1 MDKMKLNELNRLER
15 RLKSHQIDR
24 RSFMMGALALGLTV
38 PAASALVSKAEAA
51 TPKKGG
57 VWRQGLTGAGTGD
70 SLDPAQILDSY
81 MINVSFGQLRN
92 CLTEIDSNNNL
103 VPELAESW
111 EASDDASQW
120 FFKIRDRKSVV

>member
-70 SLDPAQILDSY
+70 SLDPAP
-81 MINVSFGQLRN
+81 G
-92 CLTEIDSNNNL
+92 
-103 VPELAESW
+103 
-111 EASDDASQW
+111 ASSLSSDICSMPLSP
-120 FFKIRDRKSVV
+120 FSSVWLPSAPAVAPP